1 MNDVVQLGQHAFEN
15 AKVRGEKLC
24 EAMERAARSQLLW
37 LHYLLEHRDTGTARC
52 LIEGMESA
60 IREAVACLILGL
72 ARPALNSLRMQIDLA
87 ISWLYFKDHP
97 IEWELIQHTG
107 ENFKLKKELLQ
118 YLKDWHPK
126 FGGRIGILQQIK
138 RRKLVDPYRL
148 LSAHMHGQNELSI
161 PDIKAPTDALAK
173 PGILAEVPLIQA
185 ECCEYLSDILW
196 AVFGD
201 HWRALP
207 TELMSDLNERFV
219 TKAQRADFFK

>member
-1 MNDVVQLGQHAFEN
+1 MSVFVHLGQRALEN
-15 AKVRGEKLC
+15 TIVRGSELG

-37 LHYLLEHRDTGTARC
+37 IHYLLGHRDTGTARC
-52 LIEGMESA
+52 LIEGVESA
-60 IREAVACLILGL
+60 IREAAACLVLGL
-72 ARPALNSLRMQIDLA
+72 ARPALNSLRMQIDLT

-97 IEWELIQHTG
+97 VEWDQIQQTG

-126 FGGRIGILQQIK
+126 FGGRIGTLQQIK
-138 RRKLVDPYRL
+138 RRKLTDPYRL

-161 PDIKAPTDALAK
+161 PNIKSPTDALAK
-173 PGILAEVPLIQA
+173 PEILAEVPLIQY
-185 ECCEYLSDILW
+185 ECGEYLSDILW

-201 HWRALP
+201 HWRAIHE
-207 TELMSDLNERFV
+207 ELRSDLDGRFV